1 MGERERERYLS
12 LFLPI
17 FFQSGHTSYYYI
29 ALVNFFNGFELFF
42 CTGREL
48 QKKNRCCCVFCTCL
62 VLQGVKKNYGLARRG
77 EKDIDDLFVIFDGI
91 SHKKGAIFLLLI
103 MVQRFHGIS
112 PESDI
117 KFASDIYGQRAV
129 TKKGDN
135 NFTLGNET
143 KKNKTEVKNFNV

>member
-1 MGERERERYLS
+1 M
-12 LFLPI
+12 
-17 FFQSGHTSYYYI
+17 
-29 ALVNFFNGFELFF
+29 
-42 CTGREL
+42 
-48 QKKNRCCCVFCTCL
+48 
-62 VLQGVKKNYGLARRG
+62 
-77 EKDIDDLFVIFDGI
+77 FVIFDGI